1 MSGPLYFAE
10 LTSQAV
16 HELHG
21 EARPTVLLLPV
32 GATEP
37 HGPHLPLST
46 DSIISAGVCERAAG
60 RLAGSYGVR
69 ALILPSLPYG
79 VTRFGA
85 ALAGAVSV
93 AEATLHALVTD
104 ICRSLAAQGFGR
116 VVIVNNHFEP
126 EHVAVLRRAVQ
137 ELRKDGAPVAL
148 LDVLRRRNVQRLTAE
163 FQAGESH
170 GGSYETSM
178 ILAERSDLVDTEW
191 MRALPHVPV
200 NMAAAIAEGHTDFVA
215 MGMPDGYCGAP
226 AKSTAQE
233 GVATLE
239 TLTDMLV
246 ELIRDVATWEG

>member
-10 LTSQAV
+10 LTSPAV
-16 HELHG
+16 HELRSEG
-21 EARPTVLLLPV
+21 PPTVLLLPV

-60 RLAGSYGVR
+60 RLAGNYGVR
-69 ALILPSLPYG
+69 TLILPALPYG
-79 VTRFGA
+79 VTRYGA
-85 ALAGAVSV
+85 AFAGAVSI

-104 ICRSLAAQGFGR
+104 ICRTLAAQGFPR

-126 EHVAVLRRAVQ
+126 EHVAVLRRAVE
-137 ELRKDGAPVAL
+137 ELREDGAPVAL
-148 LDVLRRRNVQRLTAE
+148 LDVLRRRNAQRLTAE

-178 ILAERSDLVDTEW
+178 VLAERSDLVDTEW
-191 MRALPHVPV
+191 MRVLPHVPV
-200 NMAAAIAEGHTDFVA
+200 NMAAAIAEGRTDFVA
-215 MGMPDGYCGAP
+215 MGMPDAYCGAP
-226 AKSTAQE
+226 AESTAEE

-246 ELIRDVATWEG
+246 ELIRDVATWER